1 MTEGTMDNQ
10 VLRRRTLLTAGAMVG
25 ACVLVVGTLTLVA
38 VTIVGHAVSASNQP
52 DGLMDA
58 GSAVQ
63 TPHGKTAIA
72 PPPGGA
78 TKSAKP

>member
-10 VLRRRTLLTAGAMVG
+10 VLLRRTLVTAGAMVG

-38 VTIVGHAVSASNQP
+38 VTIVGHAVSASNQT
-52 DGLMDA
+52 DGLTDA
-58 GSAVQ
+58 GGSPVQ
-63 TPHGKTAIA
+63 IPHGKTAIA
-72 PPPGGA
+72 PPGAA